1 MDRDER
7 LRLMNEGQRAFNRGE
22 FYEAH
27 EFWEEVW
34 NEIDD
39 PERQW
44 VQGMIQIA
52 TGLHKLTRDRPD
64 VCRTLLVKALAKLE
78 GASELDGYDLPRL
91 REDAVIGDILIYAGS
106 DLLCYRA
113 EGPRG
118 LLEAQRAHWDPLLA
132 WAKSALDAP
141 LVLAEGVVHVA
152 QPQASLDRLRD
163 ALKTHDPFGL
173 AALHVMTGLTGSA
186 LLALAVALGRMTPDE
201 AWKAAHVDEDWQMAQ
216 WGEDAEAASRR
227 RARRRDFDAA
237 AHALALLKA

>member
-91 REDAVIGDILIYAGS
+91 REDAA
-106 DLLCYRA
+106 
-113 EGPRG
+113 
-118 LLEAQRAHWDPLLA
+118 
-132 WAKSALDAP
+132 
-141 LVLAEGVVHVA
+141 
-152 QPQASLDRLRD
+152 
-163 ALKTHDPFGL
+163 
-173 AALHVMTGLTGSA
+173 A
-186 LLALAVALGRMTPDE
+186 LLAAIDRREKPDPRFT
-201 AWKAAHVDEDWQMAQ
+201 KLY
-216 WGEDAEAASRR
+216 RR
-227 RARRRDFDAA
+227 NM
-237 AHALALLKA
+237 HT